1 MKRPTI
7 AVTRNGLPGVGIQRL
22 ADVAEINVWPDN
34 VGPTAE
40 QLSEFLAGAHG
51 LLSMSQDVI
60 GEELLDQLP
69 DLVAVGQASAG
80 YNNLDLDAL
89 QQRGIQA
96 SNCPG
101 VLMETTADFTWALIL
116 AASRR
121 IIEAD
126 TAVRSGEWVN
136 VQFDY
141 LLGQDIYG
149 ATLGVIGYGQ
159 IGKAVARRAAGF
171 GMNVVHTS
179 RSTESDEISTRVTL
193 EELLTVSDVVSIHT
207 ALTPETRHL
216 ITDETLALMKPTA
229 VLVNAS
235 RGPVVDET
243 ALYKALERK
252 QIFAAGLDVF
262 EIEPIGPDNPL
273 TTLPNV
279 VLAPHLASGS
289 LATRSRMVDMAAT
302 NLRAA
307 IEGAAMPNT
316 LTPNVTP
323 RTIS

>member
-80 YNNLDLDAL
+80 YNNLDLGAL

>member
-80 YNNLDLDAL
+80 YNNLDLGAL

-171 GMNVVHTS
+171 GMNVVHAS

-207 ALTPETRHL
+207 ALTSETRHL

-243 ALYKALERK
+243 ALYKALERR

-273 TTLPNV
+273 TTLPNA